1 MTTTTTTHTSPLAI
15 HGGTPAANVE
25 WPKWPVWDDAERRGL
40 LGVLESGQ
48 WWYGEQVRAF
58 EQAYAVF
65 HNVRYAVTCTNG
77 TTAIEAGL
85 RAIGVVPGDEVIV
98 PSYTFVA
105 TASAVVTVGAVP
117 VFADIEPDTLC
128 LGPKDVDA
136 RVTPRTRAIIPVHV
150 AGRFADM
157 AGLTAVAAKHGL
169 QILEDAAHAW
179 GSMLD
184 GAGPGTIGRCATFSF
199 QVTKNMTAGEGG
211 IILTNDEGLA
221 DLCRSFMHCGRRKG
235 SNWYDHD
242 YLGTNARMT
251 EFQAAIL
258 LAQLARLPDQIARRE
273 RSAAILDQRLAQLPG
288 LRLIRPEPRMTRRSF
303 HMYIFRVDEQALGI
317 SRDRFVEALAAEGV
331 PASRGWYHPIY
342 ANGVFQNSA
351 AATPHGIISPLAG
364 RGLDYTRVRC
374 PVAEQVCRDAVWIP
388 QNVLLADERDIRVVA
403 DAVEKVCARAKDLR

>member
-1 MTTTTTTHTSPLAI
+1 MTMSSTTKSPLAL
-15 HGGTPAANVE
+15 HGGAPMVNLE
-25 WPKWPVWDDAERRGL
+25 WPKWPVWDEAERRGL
-40 LGVLESGQ
+40 LDVLESGQ
-48 WWYGEQVRAF
+48 WWYGERVKRF
-58 EQAYAVF
+58 EEAYAAF
-65 HNVRYAVTCTNG
+65 HKVRYGVTCTNG

-85 RAIGVVPGDEVIV
+85 RAIGVLPGDEVIV

-128 LGPKDVDA
+128 LDPKAVEA
-136 RVTPRTRAIIPVHV
+136 KVTPRTRAIVPVHV

-157 AGLTAVAAKHGL
+157 PGLTAVATRHGL

-184 GAGPGTIGRCATFSF
+184 DAGPGTIGRCATFSF

-211 IILTNDEGLA
+211 IILTNDEALA
-221 DLCRSFMHCGRRKG
+221 DLCRSFTHCGRRKG

-251 EFQAAIL
+251 EFQGAVL
-258 LAQLARLPDQIARRE
+258 LAQLDRLPGQIARRE
-273 RSAAILDQRLAQLPG
+273 RSAAILDQRLARLPG
-288 LRLIRPEPRMTRRSF
+288 LRLIRPEPRMTRRSY
-303 HMYIFRVDEQALGI
+303 HMYIVRVDEQSLGV

-331 PASRGWYHPIY
+331 PATRGWYHPIY
-342 ANGVFQNSA
+342 ANAVFQSA
-351 AATPHGIISPLAG
+351 ATATPHGIISPLAG

-388 QNVLLADERDIRVVA
+388 QNVLLGDERDIGLVA
-403 DAVEKVCARAKDLR
+403 DAIEKVCAHAKDLR